1 MYQKIEA
8 WYLRQM
14 VGIEAAFIIFCVLA
28 LLGDIACLLGL
39 WENHSGNVLSLIAL
53 TLLLLSSAVCLYKWR
68 HGDGKNAP

>member
-1 MYQKIEA
+1 
-8 WYLRQM
+8 M
-14 VGIEAAFIIFCVLA
+14 VGIEGAFIIFCVLA

-53 TLLLLSSAVCLYKWR
+53 TLLLSSAVCLYKWR